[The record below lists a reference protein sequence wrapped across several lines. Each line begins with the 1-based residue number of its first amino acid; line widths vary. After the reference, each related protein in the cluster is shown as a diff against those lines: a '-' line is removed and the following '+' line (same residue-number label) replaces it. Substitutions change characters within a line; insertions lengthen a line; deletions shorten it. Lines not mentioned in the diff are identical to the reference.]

1 MCGIAGFNEAI
12 SRGCDAASILER
24 MGATIR
30 HRGPDAGDQYLDDHV
45 GLRHQ
50 RLSIID
56 TSEHGLQPMHS
67 SSGRYVTVYNG
78 EIYNFP
84 VLRRELETGGTRFR
98 GHSDTEVLLALYERS
113 GA

>member
-1 MCGIAGFNEAI
+1 
-12 SRGCDAASILER
+12 
-24 MGATIR
+24 MGTSIR

-67 SSGRYVTVYNG
+67 PSGRYVTVYNG

-84 VLRRELETGGTRFR
+84 ELRRELEAESVRFR
-98 GHSDTEVLLALYERS
+98 GHSDTEVVLALYERMGRPVS
-113 GA
+113 PA